1 MYENRDYKGEKNPN
15 FKNAGWKK
23 CVCCNVDF
31 HNYSKTRKYCS
42 LKCYVK
48 HQKDRIAS
56 QAKEASLLPRKPK
69 QKLGYKLICNFCK
82 IDFRN
87 LTKRKYCNEHRDEA
101 KKAQSKSYKRISI
114 SGKKEILNCLY
125 CKKEFEHYKS
135 NPKIY
140 CSYQC
145 HLDNG
150 GAQKAGLASLEK
162 TLIYGRRKD
171 ANHNDVVDAL
181 TKAGAYVLDMSHV
194 GSGFPDLI
202 IGYKKE
208 TLLVEIKNP
217 KTSYGRKGLNKNQL
231 KWRES
236 WTGGAYCVVDSPEAA
251 LRMIGVIK

>member
-1 MYENRDYKGEKNPN
+1 MVYENRDYSGEKNPN

-42 LKCYVK
+42 SKCYVD
-48 HQKDRIAS
+48 HQKERIAS
-56 QAKEASLLPRKPK
+56 QAKQASLLPRKPK
-69 QKLGYKLICNFCK
+69 QKLGKKRIC
-82 IDFRN
+82 
-87 LTKRKYCNEHRDEA
+87 KYCQIEFRTFNNKLYCDKHKEIA
-101 KKAQSKSYKRISI
+101 KKNKTQNLFGRPKFGSKTIT
-114 SGKKEILNCLY
+114 NCLH

-135 NPKIY
+135 NPRIY

-202 IGYKKE
+202 VGYKKE

-251 LRMIGVIK
+251 LRMIGVI